1 MCGEIQRCMSTSD
14 CVVHHSEI
22 YCRGMEEGSGPG
34 EARGG
39 HVDEVPDS
47 KGGRNILF
55 RENSVHTG
63 TELTTYSVHLRMRRN
78 HEYLRK

>member
-39 HVDEVPDS
+39 HVDIVKCGLYWKRNGKLKDLS
-47 KGGRNILF
+47 KGVAYMI
-55 RENSVHTG
+55 
-63 TELTTYSVHLRMRRN
+63 
-78 HEYLRK
+78 